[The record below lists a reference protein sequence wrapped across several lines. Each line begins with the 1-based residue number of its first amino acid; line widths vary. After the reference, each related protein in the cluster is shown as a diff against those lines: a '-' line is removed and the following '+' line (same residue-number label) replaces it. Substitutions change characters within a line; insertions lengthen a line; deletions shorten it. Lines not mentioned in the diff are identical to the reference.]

1 MVDLHLFAK
10 FGSTP
15 RLHILLKLTRLPLR
29 IIG

>member
-15 RLHILLKLTRLPLR
+15 RLHILLKLTRLSRSILV
-29 IIG
+29 